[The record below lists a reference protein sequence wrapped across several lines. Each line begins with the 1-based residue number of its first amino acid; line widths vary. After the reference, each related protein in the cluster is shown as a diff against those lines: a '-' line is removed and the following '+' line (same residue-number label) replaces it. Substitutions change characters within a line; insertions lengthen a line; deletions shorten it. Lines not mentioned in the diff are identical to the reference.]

1 MTPSMEIKGDNLSSN
16 SLLENVSMMLTL
28 NNNQRED
35 ASIFPFIGWRIW
47 KMRNDLIFNGKKKA
61 IPDIINQ
68 ALIDQN
74 VWKNALEADE
84 LQIESPQ
91 NLLIPAEERHS
102 SMEDVIRNANTL
114 CFL

>member
-1 MTPSMEIKGDNLSSN
+1 
-16 SLLENVSMMLTL
+16 
-28 NNNQRED
+28 
-35 ASIFPFIGWRIW
+35 
-47 KMRNDLIFNGKKKA
+47 MRNDLIFNGKKKA

-114 CFL
+114 CFFCR